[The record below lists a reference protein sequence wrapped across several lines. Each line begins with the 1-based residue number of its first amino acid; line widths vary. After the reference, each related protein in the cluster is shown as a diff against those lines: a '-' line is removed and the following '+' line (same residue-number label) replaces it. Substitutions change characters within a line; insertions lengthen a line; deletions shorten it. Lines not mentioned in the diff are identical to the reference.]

1 MYLISKLNKQ
11 QQVVKLENEIT
22 AGNKT
27 CKYGFYNEN
36 STFDDIKQT
45 QEVENEQ
52 YIGLVFGKRSKG
64 EDIKNIYDLINA
76 NEEFKNA
83 ISTLEEEQIKLLRE
97 QQIDQCKSSIA
108 DLEKQLE
115 VVESR
120 KNELLE
126 FK

>member
-1 MYLISKLNKQ
+1 MYLISKLDKQ

-52 YIGLVFGKRSKG
+52 YIGLVFGKRSKV
-64 EDIKNIYDLINA
+64 L
-76 NEEFKNA
+76 
-83 ISTLEEEQIKLLRE
+83 
-97 QQIDQCKSSIA
+97 
-108 DLEKQLE
+108 
-115 VVESR
+115 
-120 KNELLE
+120 
-126 FK
+126 